1 MVCQAERALLVTV
14 RSRGGYYV
22 VFDAKPGP
30 SADSDS
36 SSNTIGE
43 RVSGAVVEPVKVDEL
58 DFGAA
63 GS

>member
-1 MVCQAERALLVTV
+1 MQEHGSL
-14 RSRGGYYV
+14 
-22 VFDAKPGP
+22 
-30 SADSDS
+30 ADSDS

-63 GS
+63 GSDAFEVGCEATSGK